1 MFDNYTRAAN
11 DRCFDITDEDI
22 LRIWKIIENTSEDE
36 SAENWRIKITNLS
49 YEYSLSSRF
58 ALMRIIYSRLNDCL
72 PSEAETNEEFK
83 IKTRKG
89 TYVFPKLTMEYA
101 KEIPKEELTVYEEL
115 LCEVASEQKDANR
128 SADKYLIA
136 KALKIEDSAVET
148 ALEMISSD
156 VRKNSKEFRKIQS
169 KIKKES
175 KTILSREEAFKL
187 GHILGFNFQE
197 MVWFLLRVFD
207 FEDGFRYNISNDLI
221 EAYGFMTKSSWKKVS
236 EIKQCYI
243 DLSKNT
249 IKAGINEKSTD
260 WTEIVRTSLR
270 KLVEK
275 WIAEPELMD
284 KKFLNWMKK
293 QAPYLDLPSKTAT
306 TIYRSL
312 ANYIYNISIKKID
325 TPDISSYICKVEDIC
340 NGTYQF
346 SEGKS
351 QLMFDR
357 EYVSERKCKMIS
369 AEILEKNKVLYT
381 SAPDRAK
388 AWRTVSSNKNGMPK
402 LIMAGCPDAG
412 RSRVKDLLMGEY
424 QVEKGDLLHLLWFGF
439 NLCWNEFPI
448 SQDAN
453 SLFNNLA
460 DFIETAEIILDAAL
474 LPAFYPPHL
483 MEQSMMLS
491 IIVACADETG
501 VPAFAYAELC
511 ESLIRARNR

>member
-1 MFDNYTRAAN
+1 MFDNYTSAAN
-11 DRCFDITDEDI
+11 DRCFDITDKDI
-22 LRIWKIIENTSEDE
+22 LRIWENIENTSEEE
-36 SAENWRIKITNLS
+36 SAENWRKKITNLS

-58 ALMRIIYSRLNDCL
+58 ALMRIIYSRFNACL
-72 PSEAETNEEFK
+72 PSEAETDDEFK
-83 IKTRKG
+83 ITMRNE
-89 TYVFPKLTMEYA
+89 TYIFPKLNMEYA
-101 KEIPKEELTVYEEL
+101 KELPKEELAMYEEL

-136 KALKIEDSAVET
+136 KALKSVDSAVET
-148 ALEMISSD
+148 ALEMLSTD
-156 VRKNSKEFRKIQS
+156 VRKDPKEFRKIQS

-175 KTILSREEAFKL
+175 KTFLSREEAFKL
-187 GHILGFNFQE
+187 GHILGFSLEE

-221 EAYGFMTKSSWKKVS
+221 EAYGFLTKASWKKVS
-236 EIKQCYI
+236 EIKQCYS
-243 DLSKNT
+243 DLSRNI

-260 WTEIVRTSLR
+260 WTLIVGTSLR
-270 KLVEK
+270 ELVEK
-275 WIAEPELMD
+275 WMAEPELMD
-284 KKFLNWMKK
+284 KKFLEWMKK
-293 QAPYLDLPSKTAT
+293 QASYLDLPSKTST

-312 ANYIYNISIKKID
+312 ANYIYNISVKKID
-325 TPDISSYICKVEDIC
+325 TPDISSYICKVKDIC

-351 QLMFDR
+351 QLKFDR
-357 EYVSERKCKMIS
+357 EYVSEQKCKMVS
-369 AEILEKNKVLYT
+369 AEILEKNKELYT

-388 AWRTVSSNKNGMPK
+388 AWRMVSSNKNGMPR
-402 LIMAGCPDAG
+402 LIMAGRPDAG
-412 RSRVKDLLMGEY
+412 RSRVKDLLRGEY
-424 QVEKGDLLHLLWFGF
+424 QVEKGDLLHMLWFGF

-453 SLFNNLA
+453 GLFNNLA

-483 MEQSMMLS
+483 LEQSMMLS

-511 ESLIRARNR
+511 ESLIKARNR